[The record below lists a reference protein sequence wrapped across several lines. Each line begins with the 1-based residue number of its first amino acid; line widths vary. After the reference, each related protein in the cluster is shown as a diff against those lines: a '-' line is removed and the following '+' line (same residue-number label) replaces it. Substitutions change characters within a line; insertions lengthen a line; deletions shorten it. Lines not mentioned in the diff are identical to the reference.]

1 MIILM
6 KSTCLSV
13 CRQGWMGVPLFLL
26 GVVSLAFSQLGQEP
40 QQEAMTAEELSRSV
54 SDGIKQLKLRING
67 LQKEQS
73 GTFLAEGKETIGGNL
88 SQVSAVRGN
97 SDPTV
102 VRLQANL
109 EAVEEA
115 WKSRSRETV
124 KGLSSVE
131 GRLLETSKIFDDLD
145 ENFAGRM
152 DEAKPAL
159 GVLRENL
166 ERTTNELDAL
176 VKLSQNAQSDALTG
190 LNTLLSESSEL
201 VRSAVPS
208 APVNPRT
215 SIVVRP
221 PEPRTNRFAPSI
233 RSSVAQVGAEPF
245 EGVLDEESQD
255 VIRRLKNEL
264 AASKSVQSEL
274 SADTAGLQGD
284 LRKAYREIVSL
295 QANLN
300 ESQMMVKELEN
311 SRQSLWKTE
320 DGSPPTAQTV
330 TKQINRLEQELQK
343 AREDLR
349 LSRQT
354 LLLEQQRSNAMISS
368 VTNELDRTR
377 QELDSA
383 RTAAAASGDDSG
395 RLLAMEREL
404 DQARRALQM
413 AESAPKDKTQESYLS
428 LQDELRKALGEITRM
443 QLELSEKDVLEEQL
457 AKLRDSIDASGDL
470 SNGTARAEY
479 VNKLLVE
486 LNAAKRE
493 VVQARSENREERN
506 RLVEQVAGLEDELQ
520 ATKLDLEQTRRDFL
534 KTREGIAK
542 REFEDALTI
551 QRLEEEAELAQAAL
565 RDASLGKLPA
575 IPFVNEME
583 ENLASS
589 EARINKLSERF
600 EAEQAKAT
608 EVIDGLRVELDA
620 AVLRQKRALDQLARR
635 EIDLQGKEREL
646 QQIEQEKRKL
656 KEELEVVKVIS
667 SQLQDLND
675 VLEKTKTTQSSQSG
689 SMDQIVKSLREELN
703 QTKVE
708 LVFSLEDR
716 DKIQK
721 ESSSQIKALEN
732 QLENTRKD
740 LLLKEEELA
749 DLANGSEELMLDL
762 KSELDTTREQIARMK
777 RAGMGDSIETEKA
790 VSQLQ
795 EALGTI
801 RVLQE
806 SLDESEKV
814 HLEVDSL
821 KAELADAMESQMA
834 EIQRA
839 DDEKKQL
846 RQKTKDLESEIAML
860 REDREGTGVGFQKL
874 NAELRE
880 QLEAS
885 QAQVAE
891 LEKRAAK
898 AEDTGITSL
907 VEIEEEL
914 AQAKNRNQEL
924 QAALADGIAGK
935 TKTIELLEKDLTKAL
950 ARLDEMEGNQGAES
964 ETVKDLQEQLA
975 DAKRALE
982 KANETSPAVDTEPMA
997 RQVAKLE
1004 QSLRETLAEI
1014 TKLEEEDNS
1023 RIKELE
1029 RELAMTKIELDE
1041 SQQRNAVL
1049 GENSESV
1056 KSLRLQLEEA
1066 LAKLESIQSD
1076 PPKDDQA
1083 QTRDR
1088 EMITKLEKDLSDAE
1102 QSVTTL
1108 QVSLDAEEG
1117 KRLKLQEQ
1125 LNDAMAKLEAIE
1137 IPAPESAGKDVMD
1150 FVELEE
1156 ELATAQNTIAE
1167 LQAKTEA
1174 EREGRAELEKELDL
1188 AMEKLASFEGNP
1200 SESKSPENGDVDELK
1215 KLLAEKDQKQ
1225 KDLEKELNAAIESVN
1240 EMEAELELA
1249 KALAGEM
1256 EELKSKLDKAQDSSV
1271 SPPTPLPN
1279 EERLALQGEIDR
1291 QKDEINKLKTQIDE
1305 GSDSLPDPVEG
1316 QRLASLQAQLQ
1327 DAVAESV
1334 EMQTELE
1341 ETKRRLAMIEAE
1353 DSASR
1358 GPQSPEFQKVL
1369 SDAKN
1374 AEEQGQIRIAEL
1386 TQALRESEGL
1396 RKEMESLLPQI
1407 QVAPAPQ
1414 PAPAP
1419 PLNIAADP
1427 RFIEIQ
1433 KEMLLLQ
1440 QDLLAARG
1448 LKDPESGSLQ
1458 AELASTQ
1465 ADNAKLNEEFK
1476 NAMEDFGRI
1485 KEQLSILEDENQR
1498 LQTEGLSEART
1509 KAEQDLLALQTKIG
1523 DLSSENSN
1531 LRVQLGER
1539 ENRISGLRD
1548 ELARAQVK
1556 IPGVAPDNAALRAQI
1571 IRLEGIAQA
1580 SQDGE
1585 GRAKMDYQRAQSD
1598 LQAANQRIA
1607 SLESSL
1613 RQAESMARNVPSRM
1627 PSLVAPPPVPVSP
1640 SAATLSNAQIAELNN
1655 LRDQNLRLQN
1665 QLKGMSQSSPLPGR
1679 EQIDRKISALN
1690 QQNLTAQIQLDQE
1703 RARVEDLRKQ
1713 LSEAR
1718 DIKQEVLERG
1728 QSANLKVGLLNE
1740 ELTEARQRI
1749 SSLENALVAA
1759 REAIRVLKNANDGSA
1774 IKVSVP
1780 LSPSPVSVP
1789 SNRRSTFSPSPPT
1802 PRPSFPVA
1810 TSVRPQRTPFRGGS
1824 PLGGILPRDSQTA
1837 PFAQSVPKGD
1847 ATLSLRAEVQF
1858 LNNKNRPAGF
1868 TEFFLLQEDLDS
1880 VLKSSRIRIPGGQG
1894 IDSFAELWA
1903 RSVQRGYRYPG
1914 VAAAIRNSLASSSIA
1929 RIKTNSVGQANLSK
1943 LKAGRYFVVGAST
1956 LGQVGVVWSKPFSLS
1971 PGSNDL
1977 SLDLR
1982 DAVWAE

>member
-1 MIILM
+1 M
-6 KSTCLSV
+6 
-13 CRQGWMGVPLFLL
+13 FLL
-26 GVVSLAFSQLGQEP
+26 GVVSLAFSQLSLEP
-40 QQEAMTAEELSRSV
+40 QEKAMTAEELSRFV
-54 SDGIKQLKLRING
+54 SDEIKRLKSRVNG
-67 LQKEQS
+67 LQQEQS
-73 GTFLAEGKETIGGNL
+73 GTFLAQHKITIDGNL
-88 SQVSAVRGN
+88 ARVSTMRGN

-109 EAVEEA
+109 QAVEEA

-131 GRLLETSKIFDDLD
+131 GRLLETNKIFDDLD

-159 GVLRENL
+159 GVLKENL
-166 ERTTNELDAL
+166 SRTTNELDTL
-176 VKLSQNAQSDALTG
+176 VKLSQNAQRDALSG
-190 LNTLLSESSEL
+190 LNTLLSESNEL
-201 VRSAVPS
+201 VGLAVPS
-208 APVNPRT
+208 ASLSPR
-215 SIVVRP
+215 SDISSRQP
-221 PEPRTNRFAPSI
+221 LPRSNRFAPSI
-233 RSSVAQVGAEPF
+233 RSSVGQVGAEPLA
-245 EGVLDEESQD
+245 GGLDQESQD

-264 AASKSVQSEL
+264 AASKSVQTEL

-295 QANLN
+295 QSNLK
-300 ESQMMVKELEN
+300 ESQLMVDELDK

-330 TKQINRLEQELQK
+330 SRQINRLEQELQK

-383 RTAAAASGDDSG
+383 RTAAASSGDDSG

-404 DQARRALQM
+404 SQARRSLEM
-413 AESAPKDKTQESYLS
+413 AQSAPKDKTQESYLS

-443 QLELSEKDVLEEQL
+443 QLELSEKDVLEKQL
-457 AKLRDSIDASGDL
+457 SQLRDSINASGDL

-479 VNKLLVE
+479 VNKLLID

-493 VVQARSENREERN
+493 VVQARAENREERKS
-506 RLVEQVAGLEDELQ
+506 LIEQVAGLEDELQ

-565 RDASLGKLPA
+565 REASLGKLPA

-589 EARINKLSERF
+589 EARIKTLGERF
-600 EAEQAKAT
+600 ETEQAKAT

-646 QQIEQEKRKL
+646 QQIDLEKRKL
-656 KEELEVVKVIS
+656 KEELDVVKVIS

-675 VLEKTKTTQSSQSG
+675 VLEKTKTTQNSQSG
-689 SMDQIVKSLREELN
+689 SLDQIINSLREELN

-721 ESSSQIKALEN
+721 QSSSQIKALEN
-732 QLENTRKD
+732 QLDDTRKE
-740 LLLKEEELA
+740 LFEKEEELA
-749 DLANGSEELMLDL
+749 DLAGGSEELMLDL
-762 KSELDTTREQIARMK
+762 KSELDATRQQISLMK
-777 RAGMGDSIETEKA
+777 RAGMGDSVETEKA
-790 VSQLQ
+790 ISQLQ

-801 RVLQE
+801 RILKE
-806 SLDESEKV
+806 RLDDAEQV
-814 HLEVDSL
+814 NLEVDTL
-821 KAELADAMESQMA
+821 KTDLATAMQSQIA
-834 EIQRA
+834 EIERFEDQ
-839 DDEKKQL
+839 KKQL
-846 RQKTKDLESEIAML
+846 HQKTKDLESEIAIL
-860 REDREGTGVGFQKL
+860 REESKGTGVGFQKL

-880 QLEAS
+880 QLESS
-885 QAQVAE
+885 QSQIAD

-898 AEDTGITSL
+898 AEDTGISSL

-914 AQAKNRNQEL
+914 AQAKNRSQDL
-924 QAALADGIAGK
+924 QQALSEGISGK
-935 TKTIELLEKDLTKAL
+935 NKTIELLEKDLTQAL
-950 ARLDEMEGNQGAES
+950 ARLKDMDDREGSES
-964 ETVKDLQEQLA
+964 AKVRNLEEQLA
-975 DAKRALE
+975 ETKKALDQAVE
-982 KANETSPAVDTEPMA
+982 SSPEVDSEPMV

-1004 QSLRETLAEI
+1004 ESLRNALDELSSY
-1014 TKLEEEDNS
+1014 KG
-1023 RIKELE
+1023 KESSQINDLE

-1041 SQQRNAVL
+1041 SKQRKSVL
-1049 GENSESV
+1049 DENTESV

-1066 LAKLESIQSD
+1066 LSKLEDLQKD
-1076 PPKDDQA
+1076 PPQDKDA
-1083 QTRDR
+1083 ELLDR
-1088 EMITKLEKDLSDAE
+1088 AMVAELEKELSAAE
-1102 QSVTTL
+1102 QSVTSL

-1117 KRLKLQEQ
+1117 KRMKLQDQ
-1125 LNDAMAKLEAIE
+1125 LDDAMAKLDSLIIPEADSGGAE
-1137 IPAPESAGKDVMD
+1137 VLD
-1150 FVELEE
+1150 FITLEE
-1156 ELATAQNTIAE
+1156 ELASAQNTIAD
-1167 LQAKTEA
+1167 LQAKTDE
-1174 EREGRAELEKELDL
+1174 EKKGRVELEKQLDSAL
-1188 AMEKLASFEGNP
+1188 SKLSSFEKDALSTTENEEVEKLT
-1200 SESKSPENGDVDELK
+1200 
-1215 KLLAEKDQKQ
+1215 KLIAEKDAKQ
-1225 KDLEKELNAAIESVN
+1225 KDLESKLNDAIESVN

-1256 EELKSKLDKAQDSSV
+1256 DELKRKLDDVQDSPV
-1271 SPPTPLPN
+1271 PSPPVPLPDG
-1279 EERLALQGEIDR
+1279 ERVVLQGEIDLL
-1291 QKDEINKLKTQIDE
+1291 QSEIVQLKKDLDASKDPIVDPAE
-1305 GSDSLPDPVEG
+1305 SLI
-1316 QRLASLQAQLQ
+1316 LASLQEQLQ

-1341 ETKRRLAMIEAE
+1341 ETKRRLALIEAE
-1353 DSASR
+1353 DTASPS
-1358 GPQSPEFQKVL
+1358 PQNPEMQKFIT
-1369 SDAKN
+1369 DAKN
-1374 AEEQGQIRIAEL
+1374 AEAQGQSRIAEL

-1396 RKEMESLLPQI
+1396 RKEMEGLLPQI
-1407 QVAPAPQ
+1407 TVAPPLQ
-1414 PAPAP
+1414 PVPVPAP
-1419 PLNIAADP
+1419 PPNIAADP
-1427 RFIEIQ
+1427 RFVEIQ

-1448 LKDPESGSLQ
+1448 IKDPEADNLL
-1458 AELASTQ
+1458 AELSSTQ
-1465 ADNAKLNEEFK
+1465 ADNSKLNEEFK

-1498 LQTEGLSEART
+1498 LQSEGLSNARS
-1509 KAEQDLLALQTKIG
+1509 KAEQDLAALQTKIG
-1523 DLSSENSN
+1523 GLSSENSN

-1548 ELARAQVK
+1548 ELARSQVR
-1556 IPGVAPDNAALRAQI
+1556 IPGISPDNAALRAQV
-1571 IRLEGIAQA
+1571 IRLEGMAQS

-1585 GRAKMDYQRAQSD
+1585 GRAKMDYQRTQAE
-1598 LQAANQRIA
+1598 LQAANSRIS
-1607 SLESSL
+1607 SLEASL
-1613 RQAESMARNVPSRM
+1613 RQAESMARNVPSRT
-1627 PSLVAPPPVPVSP
+1627 PSFITPPPVLPSSSSP
-1640 SAATLSNAQIAELNN
+1640 SLSNAQVAELGN
-1655 LRDQNLRLQN
+1655 LREQNLRLQN
-1665 QLKGMSQSSPLPGR
+1665 QLKGMNLSSPLPGR

-1690 QQNLTAQIQLDQE
+1690 QRNLTAQIQLDQE

-1713 LSEAR
+1713 LSDAR
-1718 DIKQEVLERG
+1718 DIKQEVVERG

-1740 ELTEARQRI
+1740 ELSGARQRI
-1749 SSLENALVAA
+1749 SSLENALIAA
-1759 REAIRVLKNANDGSA
+1759 REAIRVLKKTNDGSA

-1780 LSPSPVSVP
+1780 SAPRPTTQPIS
-1789 SNRRSTFSPSPPT
+1789 RRSTFSPSSSKPRPT
-1802 PRPSFPVA
+1802 FPVLSQDRPQRPSF
-1810 TSVRPQRTPFRGGS
+1810 RGGN
-1824 PLGGILPRDSQTA
+1824 PLGGILPRDSQTT

-1847 ATLSLRAEVQF
+1847 ATLRLRAEVQF

-1868 TEFFLLQEDLDS
+1868 TEFFVLQQDLDS

-1914 VAAAIRNSLASSSIA
+1914 VAAAIRNALATSSIA
-1929 RIKTNSVGQANLSK
+1929 RIKTNSVGQANLTK
-1943 LKAGRYFVVGAST
+1943 LKSGKYFVVGAST
-1956 LGQVGVVWSKPFSLS
+1956 LGQVGVIWSKPFSLS

-1977 SLDLR
+1977 NLDLR
-1982 DAVWAE
+1982 DATWAE

>member
-73 GTFLAEGKETIGGNL
+73 GTFLAERKEAIGGNL

-152 DEAKPAL
+152 EEAKPAL

-166 ERTTNELDAL
+166 SRTTNELDAL
-176 VKLSQNAQSDALTG
+176 VKLSQNAQSDALSG
-190 LNTLLSESSEL
+190 LNTLLSESNEL
-201 VRSAVPS
+201 FRSAVPS
-208 APVNPRT
+208 APVNPPS

-221 PEPRTNRFAPSI
+221 PEPRNRFAPSI
-233 RSSVAQVGAEPF
+233 RSSAGQIGAEPV
-245 EGVLDEESQD
+245 EGGLDEESQE

-300 ESQMMVKELEN
+300 ESQMMVEELEN

-404 DQARRALQM
+404 DQARRALRM

-470 SNGTARAEY
+470 SSGTARAEY

-534 KTREGIAK
+534 KTSEGIAK

-689 SMDQIVKSLREELN
+689 SLDQIVKSLREELN

-777 RAGMGDSIETEKA
+777 RAGMGDSVETEKA

-814 HLEVDSL
+814 NLEVDSL
-821 KAELADAMESQMA
+821 KADLADAMESQMA

-924 QAALADGIAGK
+924 QSALSDGLAGK

-964 ETVKDLQEQLA
+964 KKVKDLEAQLA
-975 DAKRALE
+975 DAKKALE

-1014 TKLEEEDNS
+1014 SKLEDEDDS
-1023 RIKELE
+1023 KIKELE

-1041 SQQRNAVL
+1041 SQQRNSVL

-1066 LAKLESIQSD
+1066 LAKLESIQKD

-1088 EMITKLEKDLSDAE
+1088 EMITKLEQDLSDAE

-1117 KRLKLQEQ
+1117 NRLKLQEQ
-1125 LNDAMAKLEAIE
+1125 LDDAMAKLEAME
-1137 IPAPESAGKDVMD
+1137 IPSPESAGKDAMD

-1174 EREGRAELEKELDL
+1174 ERAGRAELEKELDL

-1200 SESKSPENGDVDELK
+1200 SKSPENGDVEELK

-1225 KDLEKELNAAIESVN
+1225 KDLEKELIAAIESVN
-1240 EMEAELELA
+1240 EMEADLELA
-1249 KALAGEM
+1249 KALAAEM

-1305 GSDSLPDPVEG
+1305 GSDTLPNPAES
-1316 QRLASLQAQLQ
+1316 QKLASLQAQLQ

-1353 DSASR
+1353 DTASR
-1358 GPQSPEFQKVL
+1358 GQQSPEFQKVL

-1374 AEEQGQIRIAEL
+1374 AEEQAQLRIAEL
-1386 TQALRESEGL
+1386 TQALSAAEGL

-1419 PLNIAADP
+1419 PPNIAADP

-1509 KAEQDLLALQTKIG
+1509 RAEQDLLALQTKIG

-1571 IRLEGIAQA
+1571 IRLEGIVQA

-1613 RQAESMARNVPSRM
+1613 RQEESMARNVPSRM
-1627 PSLVAPPPVPVSP
+1627 PSLVAPPPVSLSP

-1665 QLKGMSQSSPLPGR
+1665 QLKGMSQSAPLPGR

-1780 LSPSPVSVP
+1780 LSPSSVSAS

-1810 TSVRPQRTPFRGGS
+1810 TSVRPQRTPFQGGS
-1824 PLGGILPRDSQTA
+1824 SLSGILPRDSQTT
-1837 PFAQSVPKGD
+1837 PFAQAVPKGD
-1847 ATLSLRAEVQF
+1847 ATLRLRAEVQF

>member
-13 CRQGWMGVPLFLL
+13 CRQGWLGVPLFLL
-26 GVVSLAFSQLGQEP
+26 GVVSLAFSQLALEP
-40 QQEAMTAEELSRSV
+40 QEEAMTAEELSRFV
-54 SDGIKQLKLRING
+54 PDEIERLKLRVNG

-73 GTFLAEGKETIGGNL
+73 GVFLAQRKQAIGGNL
-88 SQVSAVRGN
+88 ARVSVVRGN

-102 VRLQANL
+102 VRLQVNL
-109 EAVEEA
+109 QAVEEA
-115 WKSRSRETV
+115 WQSRSRETV

-131 GRLLETSKIFDDLD
+131 GRLLETTKIFEDLD

-166 ERTTNELDAL
+166 SRTTNELDAL
-176 VKLSQNAQSDALTG
+176 VKLSQNAQSDALSG
-190 LNTLLSESSEL
+190 LNTLLSESNEL
-201 VRSAVPS
+201 VQLAVPEATLS
-208 APVNPRT
+208 PRPT
-215 SIVVRP
+215 IVARQ
-221 PEPRTNRFAPSI
+221 PEARTTRFAPSI
-233 RSSVAQVGAEPF
+233 RSSVGQVGAAPIN
-245 EGVLDEESQD
+245 GGLDEDSQE

-264 AASKSVQSEL
+264 AASKSVQTEL

-295 QANLN
+295 QSNLQ
-300 ESQMMVKELEN
+300 ESQLMVDELDN

-330 TKQINRLEQELQK
+330 SKQINRLEQDLQRG
-343 AREDLR
+343 REDLR

-395 RLLAMEREL
+395 RLLTMEREL
-404 DQARRALQM
+404 NQARRALQM
-413 AESAPKDKTQESYLS
+413 AQSAPKDKTQETYLS

-443 QLELSEKDVLEEQL
+443 QLELSEKDALEEQL
-457 AKLRDSIDASGDL
+457 GRLRDSIEASGDL
-470 SNGTARAEY
+470 SSGTARAEY
-479 VNKLLVE
+479 VNKLLVD

-493 VVQARSENREERN
+493 VVRARSENREERN
-506 RLVEQVAGLEDELQ
+506 SLIEKVAGLEDELQ
-520 ATKLDLEQTRRDFL
+520 ATKLDLEKTRRDFL
-534 KTREGIAK
+534 KTREGIAR

-583 ENLASS
+583 ENLATS
-589 EARINKLSERF
+589 EARIKILGERF
-600 EAEQAKAT
+600 ESQQAKAT

-620 AVLRQKRALDQLARR
+620 AILRQKRALDQLARR

-675 VLEKTKTTQSSQSG
+675 ILEKTKATQNSQSG
-689 SMDQIVKSLREELN
+689 SLDEIVKSLREELN

-716 DKIQK
+716 DKIQRQ
-721 ESSSQIKALEN
+721 SSSQIKALEN
-732 QLENTRKD
+732 QLENTRKK
-740 LLLKEEELA
+740 LLLKEEDLA
-749 DLANGSEELMLDL
+749 DLAGGSEELMLDL
-762 KSELDTTREQIARMK
+762 KSELDATREQISRMK
-777 RAGMGDSIETEKA
+777 RAGMGDSVETEKA
-790 VSQLQ
+790 ISQLQ

-801 RVLQE
+801 RILQE
-806 SLDESEKV
+806 SLDQSEQV
-814 HLEVDSL
+814 NLEIDSL
-821 KAELADAMESQMA
+821 KSDLANAMETQIA
-834 EIQRA
+834 EIQRS

-846 RQKTKDLESEIAML
+846 RQKAKDLNAEIAML
-860 REDREGTGVGFQKL
+860 REQRKGTGVGFQKL

-885 QAQVAE
+885 QSQIAD

-898 AEDTGITSL
+898 AEDLGVTSL

-914 AQAKNRNQEL
+914 AQSKNRSQEL
-924 QAALADGIAGK
+924 QAVLADELTGK
-935 TKTIELLEKDLTKAL
+935 TKTIELLEKDLTQAL
-950 ARLDEMEGNQGAES
+950 RRLDEMDGHKGDES
-964 ETVKDLQEQLA
+964 PEVKDLKAQLA
-975 DAKRALE
+975 VAKEALD
-982 KANETSPAVDTEPMA
+982 KANDTSTDVEPMA

-1004 QSLRETLAEI
+1004 DSLRKALAE
-1014 TKLEEEDNS
+1014 LNEFDNKDDS
-1023 RIKELE
+1023 RVKELE

-1041 SQQRNAVL
+1041 SKQRNFVM
-1049 GENSESV
+1049 GDNSESV
-1056 KSLRLQLEEA
+1056 KSLKVQLEEA
-1066 LAKLESIQSD
+1066 LAKLEVIQKN
-1076 PPKDDQA
+1076 PPKDDEKE
-1083 QTRDR
+1083 TLDD
-1088 EMITKLEKDLSDAE
+1088 EMVTKLEKDLSDAV

-1117 KRLKLQEQ
+1117 KRLKLQDQ
-1125 LNDAMAKLEAIE
+1125 LDVAMAKLEAMV
-1137 IPAPESAGKDVMD
+1137 IPEPESGGRAVMD
-1150 FVELEE
+1150 FIKLEE
-1156 ELATAQNTIAE
+1156 ELTTAQNTIAE
-1167 LQAKTEA
+1167 LQVKTEA
-1174 EREGRAELEKELDL
+1174 ERTGRADLENQLDL
-1188 AMEKLASFEGNP
+1188 AMGKLSTFEGNH
-1200 SESKSPENGDVDELK
+1200 SSSPESEEVEQLT
-1215 KLLAEKDQKQ
+1215 KLLAEKDGKQ
-1225 KDLEKELNAAIESVN
+1225 KDLEKQLNVAIESVN

-1256 EELKSKLDKAQDSSV
+1256 DELKRKLDEAQN
-1271 SPPTPLPN
+1271 SPVVPPAPLSN
-1279 EERLALQGEIDR
+1279 DERLVLQGEIDLLKGEID
-1291 QKDEINKLKTQIDE
+1291 QLKKPVDVTKD
-1305 GSDSLPDPVEG
+1305 SPPDSGKSEKFAL
-1316 QRLASLQAQLQ
+1316 LQEQLQ
-1327 DAVAESV
+1327 NAVAESV
-1334 EMQTELE
+1334 EMETELE
-1341 ETKRRLAMIEAE
+1341 ETKRRLVLIEAE
-1353 DSASR
+1353 AEGSPGQS
-1358 GPQSPEFQKVL
+1358 SPELQKVI

-1374 AEEQGQIRIAEL
+1374 AEKQGQLRIAEL

-1396 RKEMESLLPQI
+1396 RGEMEGLLPQI
-1407 QVAPAPQ
+1407 KIASPQ
-1414 PAPAP
+1414 PAP
-1419 PLNIAADP
+1419 NIAADP
-1427 RFIEIQ
+1427 RFVEIQ

-1448 LKDPESGSLQ
+1448 MKDPEAGSLEAQ
-1458 AELASTQ
+1458 LASTQ

-1476 NAMEDFGRI
+1476 NAMDDFGRI
-1485 KEQLSILEDENQR
+1485 KEQLAILEDENQR
-1498 LQTEGLSEART
+1498 LQNEGLGEART
-1509 KAEQDLLALQTKIG
+1509 KAEQDLAALQTKIG
-1523 DLSSENSN
+1523 GLSSENSN

-1556 IPGVAPDNAALRAQI
+1556 IPGVMPDNAALRAQI
-1571 IRLEGIAQA
+1571 IRLEGMTQS

-1585 GRAKMDYQRAQSD
+1585 GRAKMDYQRSQTD

-1607 SLESSL
+1607 SLEASL
-1613 RQAESMARNVPSRM
+1613 RQAESMARNLPSRM
-1627 PSLVAPPPVPVSP
+1627 PSFVTPPPASVSP
-1640 SAATLSNAQIAELNN
+1640 STSSALSNAQIAELSS
-1655 LRDQNLRLQN
+1655 LREQNLRLQN
-1665 QLKGMSQSSPLPGR
+1665 QLQGMNSSSPVPGR
-1679 EQIDRKISALN
+1679 EQIDRKISTLN
-1690 QQNLTAQIQLDQE
+1690 QRNLTAQIQLDQE

-1728 QSANLKVGLLNE
+1728 QSANLKVGLLND
-1740 ELTEARQRI
+1740 ELSGARQRI
-1749 SSLENALVAA
+1749 SSLENALIAA
-1759 REAIRVLKNANDGSA
+1759 REAIRVLNKTKDGSG

-1780 LSPSPVSVP
+1780 SSFTPVSTT
-1789 SNRRSTFSPSPPT
+1789 SSRRSSFSPSPSK
-1802 PRPSFPVA
+1802 PRPSYPSVA
-1810 TSVRPQRTPFRGGS
+1810 RVSPQSTPFRGGS
-1824 PLGGILPRDSQTA
+1824 PLGGIVPRDSQIT
-1837 PFAQSVPKGD
+1837 PFVQAVPKGD
-1847 ATLSLRAEVQF
+1847 ATLHLNAEVQF

-1868 TEFFLLQEDLDS
+1868 TEFFVLQQDLDS

-1914 VAAAIRNSLASSSIA
+1914 VAAAVRNALATASIA
-1929 RIKTNSVGQANLSK
+1929 RIKTNSVGKANLTK
-1943 LKAGRYFVVGAST
+1943 LKAGKYFVVGAST
-1956 LGQVGVVWSKPFSLS
+1956 LGQVGVIWSKPFSLV

-1977 SLDLR
+1977 TLDLR

>member
-54 SDGIKQLKLRING
+54 SDDIKQLKLRING

-73 GTFLAEGKETIGGNL
+73 GTFLAERKEAISGNL

-102 VRLQANL
+102 VRLQTNL

-166 ERTTNELDAL
+166 ARTTNELDAL
-176 VKLSQNAQSDALTG
+176 VQLSQNAQSDALSG
-190 LNTLLSESSEL
+190 LNTLLSESNEL

-208 APVNPRT
+208 APVNPRS

-233 RSSVAQVGAEPF
+233 RSSVGQVGAEPV
-245 EGVLDEESQD
+245 EGVLDEESQE

-264 AASKSVQSEL
+264 AASKSVQSEM

-300 ESQMMVKELEN
+300 ESQMMVEELEN

-320 DGSPPTAQTV
+320 GGSPPTAQTV

-383 RTAAAASGDDSG
+383 RTAAAASGGDSG

-470 SNGTARAEY
+470 SSGTARAEY

-703 QTKVE
+703 QAKVE

-762 KSELDTTREQIARMK
+762 KSELDATREQIARMK
-777 RAGMGDSIETEKA
+777 RAGMGDSVQTEKA

-860 REDREGTGVGFQKL
+860 REEREGTGVGFQKL

-924 QAALADGIAGK
+924 QAALADGLAGK

-964 ETVKDLQEQLA
+964 EKVKDPE
-975 DAKRALE
+975 DG
-982 KANETSPAVDTEPMA
+982 
-997 RQVAKLE
+997 
-1004 QSLRETLAEI
+1004 
-1014 TKLEEEDNS
+1014 DNS
-1023 RIKELE
+1023 RVKELE

-1066 LAKLESIQSD
+1066 LARLESIQKN
-1076 PPKDDQA
+1076 PTKYDQP

-1117 KRLKLQEQ
+1117 KRLKLQGQ
-1125 LNDAMAKLEAIE
+1125 LNDAMAKLDALG
-1137 IPAPESAGKDVMD
+1137 IPSPETAGKDVMD

-1174 EREGRAELEKELDL
+1174 DKKGRVE
-1188 AMEKLASFEGNP
+1188 
-1200 SESKSPENGDVDELK
+1200 
-1215 KLLAEKDQKQ
+1215 
-1225 KDLEKELNAAIESVN
+1225 LEKELNAAIESVN

-1256 EELKSKLDKAQDSSV
+1256 EELKSKLDRAQDSSV

-1291 QKDEINKLKTQIDE
+1291 QKDEINKLKAQIDG
-1305 GSDSLPDPVEG
+1305 GSDSLPDPAES
-1316 QRLASLQAQLQ
+1316 QKLASLQAQLQ

-1341 ETKRRLAMIEAE
+1341 ETKRMLAMKEAE

-1358 GPQSPEFQKVL
+1358 GQQSPEFQKVL

-1374 AEEQGQIRIAEL
+1374 AEEQAQLRIAEL
-1386 TQALRESEGL
+1386 TQALSAAEGL

-1414 PAPAP
+1414 PAPP
-1419 PLNIAADP
+1419 PNIAADP
-1427 RFIEIQ
+1427 RFVEIQ

-1448 LKDPESGSLQ
+1448 LKDPESESLQ

-1523 DLSSENSN
+1523 GLSSENSN

-1718 DIKQEVLERG
+1718 DIKQEVIERG

-1789 SNRRSTFSPSPPT
+1789 RNRRSTFSPSPPT

-1824 PLGGILPRDSQTA
+1824 PLSGILPSDTQTT
-1837 PFAQSVPKGD
+1837 PFAQAVPKGD
-1847 ATLSLRAEVQF
+1847 ATLRLRAEVQF

>member
-1 MIILM
+1 M

-13 CRQGWMGVPLFLL
+13 CRQGWLGVPLFLL

-40 QQEAMTAEELSRSV
+40 QEEAMTAEELSRFV
-54 SDGIKQLKLRING
+54 ADGIKRLKIRVNG

-73 GTFLAEGKETIGGNL
+73 GTFLAERKQAIGGNL
-88 SQVSAVRGN
+88 SQVSSVRGN

-109 EAVEEA
+109 QAVEEA

-131 GRLLETSKIFDDLD
+131 GRLLETTKIFDDLD

-159 GVLRENL
+159 AVLRENL
-166 ERTTNELDAL
+166 SRTTNELDAL
-176 VKLSQNAQSDALTG
+176 VKLSQNAQSDALSG
-190 LNTLLSESSEL
+190 LNTLLSESNEL
-201 VRSAVPS
+201 VRLTVPS
-208 APVNPRT
+208 APVSPRST
-215 SIVVRP
+215 IVARQP
-221 PEPRTNRFAPSI
+221 APRSNRFAPSI
-233 RSSVAQVGAEPF
+233 RSSVGQVGVDPV
-245 EGVLDEESQD
+245 EGGLDEESQE

-264 AASKSVQSEL
+264 AASKSVQTEL

-300 ESQMMVKELEN
+300 ESQLMVNELDK

-330 TKQINRLEQELQK
+330 SKQINRLEQDLQK

-404 DQARRALQM
+404 NQARRALQM
-413 AESAPKDKTQESYLS
+413 AQSAPKDKTQESYLS

-457 AKLRDSIDASGDL
+457 GRLRDSIDASGDL
-470 SNGTARAEY
+470 SSGTARAEY
-479 VNKLLVE
+479 VNKLLVD

-493 VVQARSENREERN
+493 VVRARAENREERN
-506 RLVEQVAGLEDELQ
+506 SLIEQVAGLEDELQ
-520 ATKLDLEQTRRDFL
+520 ATKLDLEKTRRDFL

-565 RDASLGKLPA
+565 REASLGKLPA

-589 EARINKLSERF
+589 EARINTLAERF
-600 EAEQAKAT
+600 ETEQAKAT

-675 VLEKTKTTQSSQSG
+675 VLEKTKTTQNSQSG
-689 SMDQIVKSLREELN
+689 SLDEIVKSLREELN

-716 DKIQK
+716 DKIQRQ
-721 ESSSQIKALEN
+721 SSSQIKALES
-732 QLENTRKD
+732 QLEDTRKE

-749 DLANGSEELMLDL
+749 DLAGGSEELMLDL
-762 KSELDTTREQIARMK
+762 KSELDATREQISRMK
-777 RAGMGDSIETEKA
+777 RAGMGDSVETEKA
-790 VSQLQ
+790 ISQLQ

-814 HLEVDSL
+814 YLEVDTL
-821 KAELADAMESQMA
+821 KADLGDAMESQMA
-834 EIQRA
+834 EIQRF

-846 RQKTKDLESEIAML
+846 RRKSKDLESEIAML
-860 REDREGTGVGFQKL
+860 REQREGTGVGFQKL

-885 QAQVAE
+885 RSQIAD

-898 AEDTGITSL
+898 AEDTGIVSL

-924 QAALADGIAGK
+924 QAALSDGLAGK
-935 TKTIELLEKDLTKAL
+935 TKTIELLEKDLTQAL
-950 ARLDEMEGNQGAES
+950 AQLDAMDGNQGAES
-964 ETVKDLQEQLA
+964 AKVKDLEAQLA
-975 DAKRALE
+975 VAKEALE
-982 KANETSPAVDTEPMA
+982 KANDTSSDVESEAMA
-997 RQVAKLE
+997 QQVAKLE
-1004 QSLRETLAEI
+1004 ESLREALAELSGFEN
-1014 TKLEEEDNS
+1014 KDDP

-1041 SQQRNAVL
+1041 SKQRNSVL
-1049 GENSESV
+1049 GENSDSV

-1066 LAKLESIQSD
+1066 LAKLEAIQKD
-1076 PPKDDQA
+1076 PPKDDRME
-1083 QTRDR
+1083 TRDR
-1088 EMITKLEKDLSDAE
+1088 EMVTKLEKDLSDAH

-1117 KRLKLQEQ
+1117 KRLKLQDQ
-1125 LNDAMAKLEAIE
+1125 LNDAMAKLEAMVI
-1137 IPAPESAGKDVMD
+1137 PESESGGREVVD
-1150 FVELEE
+1150 FIKLEE
-1156 ELATAQNTIAE
+1156 ELTTAQNTIAQ

-1174 EREGRAELEKELDL
+1174 ERTGRGELENQLDL
-1188 AMEKLASFEGNP
+1188 AMDKLSSFEGNHSTSP
-1200 SESKSPENGDVDELK
+1200 DKGEVEQLMKS
-1215 KLLAEKDQKQ
+1215 LAEKDGKQ
-1225 KDLEKELNAAIESVN
+1225 KDLEKQLNAAIESVN

-1256 EELKSKLDKAQDSSV
+1256 DELKRKLDEAQG
-1271 SPPTPLPN
+1271 SPVPPVPAPLPN
-1279 EERLALQGEIDR
+1279 DERIVLQGEIDIL
-1291 QKDEINKLKTQIDE
+1291 KGEIDHLKNQLDDTN
-1305 GSDSLPDPVEG
+1305 DSIAGPAES
-1316 QRLASLQAQLQ
+1316 QRLASLQEQLQ

-1341 ETKRRLAMIEAE
+1341 ETKRRLAVIEAE
-1353 DSASR
+1353 DASS
-1358 GPQSPEFQKVL
+1358 GQQNPELQKVI

-1374 AEEQGQIRIAEL
+1374 AEEQGQLRIAEL
-1386 TQALRESEGL
+1386 AQALRESEGL
-1396 RKEMESLLPQI
+1396 RKEMEGLLPQI

-1414 PAPAP
+1414 LAPAP
-1419 PLNIAADP
+1419 VPAPNIAADP

-1448 LKDPESGSLQ
+1448 MKDPEAGSLQ

-1465 ADNAKLNEEFK
+1465 ADNAKLNDEFK

-1498 LQTEGLSEART
+1498 LQSEGLSEARS
-1509 KAEQDLLALQTKIG
+1509 KAEQDLVALQAKIG
-1523 DLSSENSN
+1523 GLSSENSN

-1548 ELARAQVK
+1548 ELARAQVR
-1556 IPGVAPDNAALRAQI
+1556 IPGVSPDNAALRAQI

-1585 GRAKMDYQRAQSD
+1585 GRAKMDHQRAQSD
-1598 LQAANQRIA
+1598 LQSANQRIA
-1607 SLESSL
+1607 SLEANL
-1613 RQAESMARNVPSRM
+1613 RQADSMARNVPSRM
-1627 PSLVAPPPVPVSP
+1627 PSLFTPPVSVPP
-1640 SAATLSNAQIAELNN
+1640 SAPTLSNAQVAELTN
-1655 LRDQNLRLQN
+1655 LREQNLRLQN
-1665 QLKGMSQSSPLPGR
+1665 QLKGMNLSSPVPGR

-1690 QQNLTAQIQLDQE
+1690 QRNLTAQIQLDQE

-1718 DIKQEVLERG
+1718 DIKQEVVERG
-1728 QSANLKVGLLNE
+1728 QSANLKVGLLND
-1740 ELTEARQRI
+1740 ELSGARQRI
-1749 SSLENALVAA
+1749 SSLENALIAA
-1759 REAIRVLKNANDGSA
+1759 REAIRVLKKTNDGSA
-1774 IKVSVP
+1774 IKVSI
-1780 LSPSPVSVP
+1780 PSSSRPVAPP
-1789 SNRRSTFSPSPPT
+1789 SSRRSTFSPSPSK
-1802 PRPSFPVA
+1802 PRPSYPVVA
-1810 TSVRPQRTPFRGGS
+1810 PVRTQRTPFRGGS
-1824 PLGGILPRDSQTA
+1824 PLGGIVPRDSQTT
-1837 PFAQSVPKGD
+1837 PFVQTVPKGD
-1847 ATLSLRAEVQF
+1847 ATLRLRAEVQF

-1868 TEFFLLQEDLDS
+1868 TEFFVLQEDLDS
-1880 VLKSSRIRIPGGQG
+1880 VLNSSRIRIPGGQG

-1914 VAAAIRNSLASSSIA
+1914 VAAAIRNALATSSIA
-1929 RIKTNSVGQANLSK
+1929 RIKTNSVGQANLTK
-1943 LKAGRYFVVGAST
+1943 LKAGKYFVVGAST
-1956 LGQVGVVWSKPFSLS
+1956 LGQVGVIWSKPFSLS

-1977 SLDLR
+1977 TLDLR
-1982 DAVWAE
+1982 DATWAE

>member
-13 CRQGWMGVPLFLL
+13 CRQGWLGVPLFLL
-26 GVVSLAFSQLGQEP
+26 GVVSLAFSQFGQEP
-40 QQEAMTAEELSRSV
+40 QEEAMTAEELSQFV
-54 SDGIKQLKLRING
+54 ADGINRLKLRVNG
-67 LQKEQS
+67 LQNEQS
-73 GTFLAEGKETIGGNL
+73 GTFLAQRKQEIGGNL

-109 EAVEEA
+109 QAVEEA

-131 GRLLETSKIFDDLD
+131 GRLLETTKIFDDLD

-166 ERTTNELDAL
+166 SRTTNELDAL
-176 VKLSQNAQSDALTG
+176 VKLSQNAQSDALSG
-190 LNTLLSESSEL
+190 LNTLLSESNEL
-201 VRSAVPS
+201 VRLAVPA
-208 APVNPRT
+208 APVSPRST
-215 SIVVRP
+215 IIARQ
-221 PEPRTNRFAPSI
+221 PEPRINRFAPSI
-233 RSSVAQVGAEPF
+233 RSSVGQVGVDPVV
-245 EGVLDEESQD
+245 GGLDEESQE

-264 AASKSVQSEL
+264 AASKSVQTEL

-300 ESQMMVKELEN
+300 ESQMMVDELDK

-330 TKQINRLEQELQK
+330 SRQINRLDQDLQK

-377 QELDSA
+377 QELDST

-395 RLLAMEREL
+395 RLFAMEREL
-404 DQARRALQM
+404 NQARRALQM
-413 AESAPKDKTQESYLS
+413 AQSAPKDKTEESYLS

-457 AKLRDSIDASGDL
+457 GRLRNSIDASGDL
-470 SNGTARAEY
+470 SSGTARAEY
-479 VNKLLVE
+479 VNKLLVD

-493 VVQARSENREERN
+493 VVRARAENREERTS
-506 RLVEQVAGLEDELQ
+506 LIEQVAGLEDELQ
-520 ATKLDLEQTRRDFL
+520 ATKLDLEKTRRDFL
-534 KTREGIAK
+534 RTREGIAK

-589 EARINKLSERF
+589 EARINTLAERF
-600 EAEQAKAT
+600 ESEQAKAT

-620 AVLRQKRALDQLARR
+620 AILRQKRALGQLARR

-675 VLEKTKTTQSSQSG
+675 VLEKTKTTQNSQSG
-689 SMDQIVKSLREELN
+689 SLDEIVKSLREELN

-716 DKIQK
+716 DKIQRQ
-721 ESSSQIKALEN
+721 SSGQIKALES
-732 QLENTRKD
+732 QLEDTRKE

-749 DLANGSEELMLDL
+749 DLAGGSEELMLDL
-762 KSELDTTREQIARMK
+762 KSELDATRQQISRMK
-777 RAGMGDSIETEKA
+777 RAGMGDSVETEKA
-790 VSQLQ
+790 ISQLQ

-814 HLEVDSL
+814 YLEVDSL
-821 KAELADAMESQMA
+821 KVDLADAMESQMA
-834 EIQRA
+834 EIKRF

-846 RQKTKDLESEIAML
+846 RQKTKNLESEIAML
-860 REDREGTGVGFQKL
+860 RDQRQGTGVGFQQL

-880 QLEAS
+880 QLETSRS
-885 QAQVAE
+885 QIAE

-898 AEDTGITSL
+898 SEDAGIVSL

-924 QAALADGIAGK
+924 QVALSDGLAGK
-935 TKTIELLEKDLTKAL
+935 AKTIELLEKDLTQAL
-950 ARLDEMEGNQGAES
+950 GRLDEMDGKQGTKSAK
-964 ETVKDLQEQLA
+964 VKDLEAQLA
-975 DAKRALE
+975 ELSEVENKD
-982 KANETSPAVDTEPMA
+982 D
-997 RQVAKLE
+997 
-1004 QSLRETLAEI
+1004 
-1014 TKLEEEDNS
+1014 S
-1023 RIKELE
+1023 RVKDLE

-1041 SQQRNAVL
+1041 SKQRNSVL

-1056 KSLRLQLEEA
+1056 KSLRVQLEEA
-1066 LAKLESIQSD
+1066 LAKLESIRKGSPQND
-1076 PPKDDQA
+1076 NA
-1083 QTRDR
+1083 VV
-1088 EMITKLEKDLSDAE
+1088 TKLEKDLSDAQ

-1117 KRLKLQEQ
+1117 KRLKLQDQ
-1125 LNDAMAKLEAIE
+1125 LNGAMAKLESMG
-1137 IPAPESAGKDVMD
+1137 IPDPESGGREVMD
-1150 FVELEE
+1150 FIKLEE
-1156 ELATAQNTIAE
+1156 ELTTAQNTIAD

-1174 EREGRAELEKELDL
+1174 ERTGRAELENQLDL
-1188 AMEKLASFEGNP
+1188 AMGKLASFEGNY
-1200 SESKSPENGDVDELK
+1200 STSPENEEVEQLM
-1215 KLLAEKDQKQ
+1215 KLLAEKDGKQ
-1225 KDLEKELNAAIESVN
+1225 KDLEKQLNAAIESLN

-1249 KALAGEM
+1249 KALAGGVDD
-1256 EELKSKLDKAQDSSV
+1256 LKRKLDEAQGSLV
-1271 SPPTPLPN
+1271 PPPAPLPN
-1279 EERLALQGEIDR
+1279 DERLVLQGEIDFL
-1291 QKDEINKLKTQIDE
+1291 KGEIGQLKNQLDDNNESIA
-1305 GSDSLPDPVEG
+1305 DPAES
-1316 QRLASLQAQLQ
+1316 QRLASLQEQLQ

-1341 ETKRRLAMIEAE
+1341 ETKRRLAVIETE
-1353 DSASR
+1353 DAASS
-1358 GPQSPEFQKVL
+1358 GQQSPELQKVI

-1374 AEEQGQIRIAEL
+1374 AEEQGQLRIAEL

-1396 RKEMESLLPQI
+1396 RKEMEGLLPQI
-1407 QVAPAPQ
+1407 QVAPEPQ
-1414 PAPAP
+1414 AAPAP
-1419 PLNIAADP
+1419 NIAADP

-1448 LKDPESGSLQ
+1448 MKDPEAGTLH

-1485 KEQLSILEDENQR
+1485 KEQLAILEDENQR
-1498 LQTEGLSEART
+1498 LQSEGLSEART
-1509 KAEQDLLALQTKIG
+1509 KAEQDLVALQTKIG
-1523 DLSSENSN
+1523 GLSSENSN
-1531 LRVQLGER
+1531 LRVQVGER

-1556 IPGVAPDNAALRAQI
+1556 IPGVMPDNAALRAQI
-1571 IRLEGIAQA
+1571 IRLEGMAQS

-1585 GRAKMDYQRAQSD
+1585 GRAKMNYQRSQAD
-1598 LQAANQRIA
+1598 LQAANQRIT
-1607 SLESSL
+1607 SLEASL
-1613 RQAESMARNVPSRM
+1613 RQAESMARNLPSRM
-1627 PSLVAPPPVPVSP
+1627 PSLLTPPVSVPP
-1640 SAATLSNAQIAELNN
+1640 SVPTLSNAQVAELSN
-1655 LRDQNLRLQN
+1655 LREQNLRLQN
-1665 QLKGMSQSSPLPGR
+1665 QLKGMNLSSPVPGR

-1690 QQNLTAQIQLDQE
+1690 QRNLTAQIQLDQE

-1718 DIKQEVLERG
+1718 DIKQEVVERG
-1728 QSANLKVGLLNE
+1728 QSANLKVGLLND
-1740 ELTEARQRI
+1740 ELSGARQRI
-1749 SSLENALVAA
+1749 SSLENALIAA
-1759 REAIRVLKNANDGSA
+1759 REAIRVLKRSNDGSA

-1780 LSPSPVSVP
+1780 VSSRPVTAPIS
-1789 SNRRSTFSPSPPT
+1789 RRNTFSPSPT
-1802 PRPSFPVA
+1802 MPRTTYPVVA
-1810 TSVRPQRTPFRGGS
+1810 PVRSQRTPFRGGS
-1824 PLGGILPRDSQTA
+1824 PLGGIVPRDSQTT
-1837 PFAQSVPKGD
+1837 PFVQTVPKGD
-1847 ATLSLRAEVQF
+1847 ATLRLRAEVQF

-1868 TEFFLLQEDLDS
+1868 TEFFVLQEDLDS

-1894 IDSFAELWA
+1894 IDSFSELWA

-1914 VAAAIRNSLASSSIA
+1914 VAAAIRNALATSSIA
-1929 RIKTNSVGQANLSK
+1929 RIKTNSVGQANLTK
-1943 LKAGRYFVVGAST
+1943 LKAGKYFVVGAST
-1956 LGQVGVVWSKPFSLS
+1956 LGQVGVIWSKPFSLS

-1977 SLDLR
+1977 TLDLR
-1982 DAVWAE
+1982 DATWAE

>member
-26 GVVSLAFSQLGQEP
+26 GVVSLAFSQLGLEP

-73 GTFLAEGKETIGGNL
+73 GTFLAEGKEAIGGNL
-88 SQVSAVRGN
+88 SQVSAMRGN

-102 VRLQANL
+102 VRLQANM

-159 GVLRENL
+159 RVLRENL

-176 VKLSQNAQSDALTG
+176 VKLSQNAQSDAMSG
-190 LNTLLSESSEL
+190 LNTLLSESNEL

-208 APVNPRT
+208 APVNPRS
-215 SIVVRP
+215 SIVARP
-221 PEPRTNRFAPSI
+221 PDPRTNRFAPSI
-233 RSSVAQVGAEPF
+233 RSSVGQVGAEPV
-245 EGVLDEESQD
+245 EGVLDEESQE

-300 ESQMMVKELEN
+300 ESQMMVEELEN

-404 DQARRALQM
+404 DQARRALRM

-689 SMDQIVKSLREELN
+689 SLDQIVKSLREELN
-703 QTKVE
+703 QAKVE

-762 KSELDTTREQIARMK
+762 KSELDATREQIARMK
-777 RAGMGDSIETEKA
+777 RAGMGDSVQTEKA

-821 KAELADAMESQMA
+821 KADLADAMESQMA

-846 RQKTKDLESEIAML
+846 RQKTKDLEAEIAML
-860 REDREGTGVGFQKL
+860 REEREGTGVGFQKL

-885 QAQVAE
+885 QTQVAE

-898 AEDTGITSL
+898 AEDAGITSL

-924 QAALADGIAGK
+924 QEALSDGLAGK
-935 TKTIELLEKDLTKAL
+935 TKTIELLEKDLTKAV
-950 ARLDEMEGNQGAES
+950 ARLDEMEGNQGADLEK
-964 ETVKDLQEQLA
+964 VKDLEAQLA
-975 DAKRALE
+975 DAKEALE
-982 KANETSPAVDTEPMA
+982 KANESSSVGETEPMA

-1004 QSLRETLAEI
+1004 ESLRKALAEI
-1014 TKLEEEDNS
+1014 SEFENKDDS
-1023 RIKELE
+1023 KIKELE

-1041 SQQRNAVL
+1041 SQQRNSVL

-1066 LAKLESIQSD
+1066 LAKLESFQQD
-1076 PPKDDQA
+1076 TPKDDQA

-1125 LNDAMAKLEAIE
+1125 LNDAMAKLEAME
-1137 IPAPESAGKDVMD
+1137 IPVPESAGNDVMD

-1167 LQAKTEA
+1167 LQARTEA
-1174 EREGRAELEKELDL
+1174 ERKGRAELEKELDL
-1188 AMEKLASFEGNP
+1188 AMDKLASFEGKP
-1200 SESKSPENGDVDELK
+1200 SKSPENGDVEELK

-1291 QKDEINKLKTQIDE
+1291 QKDEINKLKTQIDG
-1305 GSDSLPDPVEG
+1305 GSDVLPDPAES

-1353 DSASR
+1353 DTASR
-1358 GPQSPEFQKVL
+1358 GQQSPEFQKVL

-1374 AEEQGQIRIAEL
+1374 AEEQGQLRIAEL

-1419 PLNIAADP
+1419 VPPPNIAADP

-1448 LKDPESGSLQ
+1448 FKDPEAGSLQ
-1458 AELASTQ
+1458 AELAATQ

-1498 LQTEGLSEART
+1498 LQTDGLSEART
-1509 KAEQDLLALQTKIG
+1509 RAEQDLLALQTKIG

-1640 SAATLSNAQIAELNN
+1640 STATLSNAQIAELNN

-1679 EQIDRKISALN
+1679 EQFDRKISALN

-1824 PLGGILPRDSQTA
+1824 PLGGILPRDSQTT
-1837 PFAQSVPKGD
+1837 PFAQAVPKGD
-1847 ATLSLRAEVQF
+1847 ATLRLRAEVQF

-1929 RIKTNSVGQANLSK
+1929 RIKTNSVGQANLNK

-1956 LGQVGVVWSKPFSLS
+1956 LGQVGVVWSKPFTLS

-1982 DAVWAE
+1982 NAVWAE